1 VADGPR
7 LDLAD
12 DDAEQLTLEEEARL
26 IRHVRWRLVAWSG
39 ISTMVILVILG
50 FALYAAASNALA
62 AASIG
67 QLQDRINPAV
77 QLLQGTDTPFR
88 RPDLGYVLGTGNT
101 LLYLFDSSGN
111 PVQSERPV
119 AIPVGLPAL
128 ASLTAAQA
136 APDGTDVRAG
146 TLQLASGQ
154 GGDLPIR
161 IMTRTVVAQDGNTY
175 FLQALQD
182 RSTEVATLNAVLTVL
197 LLGGVLVVIV
207 SIGFGT
213 IYANRAL
220 VPIRQSLDA
229 QRGALRRQREFAADA
244 SHELRTPLTVIRSS
258 LEHLSRHRDRPI
270 SASADAQE
278 ALDDIDAEV
287 THLSSLVGDLLLLA
301 RSDSGAVVM
310 EQTPVD
316 LGDIAFDAA
325 SAVGRTA
332 ENRGVRVLVDPE
344 PTMVTGDSA
353 RLRQLVMI
361 LADNAV
367 RHSPRNGQVGVIVR
381 ATGSIAS
388 IEVTD
393 QGPGVREEDMAHVF
407 DRFWRAPGAPS
418 GGTGLGLAIA
428 RWIVDQHGGRIGV
441 SNRPEGGAAFRVE
454 LPAMPGLTTDSSP
467 EPPEPIGS
475 LEPVEPVGPL
485 EPPAPPQ
492 SSPFHQSSG
501 RPR

>member
-1 VADGPR
+1 MADGPR
-7 LDLAD
+7 LAFAD
-12 DDAEQLTLEEEARL
+12 DAAEQLTLEEEARL
-26 IRHVRWRLVAWSG
+26 LRRTRWRLVAWSG
-39 ISTMVILVILG
+39 LSTMVVLVVLG
-50 FALYAAASNALA
+50 VALYAAASNALT
-62 AASIG
+62 AASVG
-67 QLQDRINPAV
+67 QLEDRINPAV
-77 QLLQGTDTPFR
+77 QLLQGTEAPFR

-101 LLYLFDSSGN
+101 LLYLFDASGN

-119 AIPVGLPAL
+119 AIPLGLPAT
-128 ASLTAAQA
+128 ASLVAAQSA
-136 APDGTDVRAG
+136 TDGTDVRTG
-146 TLQLASGQ
+146 TLQVAGGAS
-154 GGDLPIR
+154 DLPVR

-197 LLGGVLVVIV
+197 LLGSVLVVIV

-229 QRGALRRQREFAADA
+229 QRDALRRQREFAADA

-258 LEHLSRHRDRPI
+258 LELLTRHRERPI
-270 SASADAQE
+270 SASADAEE

-301 RSDSGAVVM
+301 RSDSGALVI

-325 SAVGRTA
+325 SSVGRTA
-332 ENRGVRVLVDPE
+332 ENRGVRMFVDPE

-353 RLRQLVMI
+353 RLRQLVII

-367 RHSPRNGQVGVIVR
+367 RHSPRNGQVGVTVR
-381 ATGSIAS
+381 GAGGIAS

-407 DRFWRAPGAPS
+407 DRFWRAPGAPT

-441 SNRPEGGAAFRVE
+441 ANRPEGGAAFRVE
-454 LPAMPGLTTDSSP
+454 LPALPGPTF
-467 EPPEPIGS
+467 PPLDG
-475 LEPVEPVGPL
+475 L
-485 EPPAPPQ
+485 PA
-492 SSPFHQSSG
+492 G
-501 RPR
+501 EAAD